1 MKKIVQILGPTGVGK
16 SSVSVELARRIGG
29 EIISADSMQVYK
41 NFDIG
46 TDKIR
51 PEDMEGIPHYL
62 LDIID
67 DCSQF
72 NASIFLEKSFA
83 LAEEIVG
90 RDRIP
95 ITCGGTALYLKT
107 MIRGIFP
114 EEKEKKVS
122 RDELNEMVAEKGLDH
137 MFQRLKE
144 VDPAYAEKIRENDR
158 VRIVR
163 GMEIYL
169 NNGIPPSEMF
179 KKTRS
184 PFEEYSFIRIGL
196 NMERAAIYKRIER
209 RVDRMMERGLV
220 DEVKWL
226 RGKYP
231 DWCPPFKSLGYKE
244 VMQVLN
250 GELEYDAAV
259 ALIKQRSRNFAKRQ
273 LSWFRQE
280 KDIHWFNPR
289 QINEIHEL
297 VKKELWNDQ

>member
-1 MKKIVQILGPTGVGK
+1 
-16 SSVSVELARRIGG
+16 
-29 EIISADSMQVYK
+29 
-41 NFDIG
+41 
-46 TDKIR
+46 
-51 PEDMEGIPHYL
+51 MEGVPHYL

-72 NASIFLEKSFA
+72 NASIFLEKSFE
-83 LAEEIVG
+83 LSEDIVSRG
-90 RDRIP
+90 KIP

-114 EEKEKKVS
+114 EDKEKKVS
-122 RDELNEMVAEKGLDH
+122 REELNELVDQKGLPH
-137 MFQRLKE
+137 LFQQLKE

-158 VRIVR
+158 IRIVR

-169 NNGIPPSEMF
+169 NNGIPPSEIF
-179 KKTRS
+179 KQTRS
-184 PFEEYSFIRIGL
+184 PFEDYSFIRIGL
-196 NMERAAIYKRIER
+196 NMERAEIYRRIEK
-209 RVDRMMERGLV
+209 RVDRMMDRGLV
-220 DEVKWL
+220 DEVRWL

-244 VMQVLN
+244 VIQVLN
-250 GELEYDAAV
+250 GQSTMDAAV

-289 QINEIHEL
+289 QIDKIHGL